1 MVRRMAPPQKGATA
15 QHPFQIHQRRRQ
27 CKPLHMQSFVGVKR
41 SGIFGLIVSIVWTA
55 SAQQEGC
62 LKCSWAVG
70 DICSAC
76 GKSLCSPLAR
86 LRCDTES
93 SDATQ

>member
-1 MVRRMAPPQKGATA
+1 MRRIALPQKCATA
-15 QHPFQIHQRRRQ
+15 QHLLQIHRRRRQ

-41 SGIFGLIVSIVWTA
+41 SGMFGLIVSIVWMA

-62 LKCSWAVG
+62 LKSSWAVS

-76 GKSLCSPLAR
+76 GKSSCSPLAR
-86 LRCDTES
+86 LWCDTES